1 VDAVKRISWF
11 KLLWLFLGALY
22 FLVPLLATL
31 QFSLQTGKNEYGFG
45 PYTYIL
51 TDPFFR
57 ESIWF
62 SFKMSIGTIVLSLVL
77 VVPTVY
83 WVRLRMPRLQ
93 PVMDFISILPFVV
106 PPIVLVVGL
115 LALYREAPQWF
126 VATPMILLCGYV
138 IHALPYVYRSVDT
151 GMQAINIHTLTEA
164 AQSLGAGWGTI
175 LLRVIVPN
183 LRVALLSGSFL
194 TLAIIMGE
202 FTMASLMLFDSFAVY
217 IVYIGETQANPA
229 AALTLISFALTWVA
243 MMGLLAIGSRGRGW
257 EAQVGG
263 VR

>member
-1 VDAVKRISWF
+1 
-11 KLLWLFLGALY
+11 
-22 FLVPLLATL
+22 
-31 QFSLQTGKNEYGFG
+31 
-45 PYTYIL
+45 
-51 TDPFFR
+51 
-57 ESIWF
+57 
-62 SFKMSIGTIVLSLVL
+62 
-77 VVPTVY
+77 
-83 WVRLRMPRLQ
+83 
-93 PVMDFISILPFVV
+93 VV

-164 AQSLGAGWGTI
+164 AQSLGAGWSTI

-183 LRVALLSGSFL
+183 LRVAILSGSFL

-229 AALTLISFALTWVA
+229 AALTLISFAVTWIA
-243 MMGLLAIGSRGRGW
+243 MMGLLAIGRRAGGG
-257 EAQVGG
+257 EAQIGG
-263 VR
+263 AR